1 MKPTPP
7 NTADVNRFYQ
17 FVHVHAHGKANA
29 ITARVL
35 TESLNLGASGD
46 RKLRALV
53 HAANESGLLIVADD
67 HGYFEPD
74 TPEECDESV
83 GRLMSQ
89 AAEMLERAR
98 RIEALKVQHFY
109 ATQMGMFS

>member
-7 NTADVNRFYQ
+7 ATTDVERFYH
-17 FVHVHAHGKANA
+17 FVHTHAHGKANA
-29 ITARVL
+29 ITARNL
-35 TESLNLGASGD
+35 GEALSLGASGD

-67 HGYFEPD
+67 SGYFEPD

-83 GRLMSQ
+83 GRLKSQ

-109 ATQMGMFS
+109 STQMGMFL

>member
-1 MKPTPP
+1 MKQPAP
-7 NTADVNRFYQ
+7 NPADVDRFYQ
-17 FVHVHAHGKANA
+17 FIHLHAHGKANA

-35 TESLNLGASGD
+35 AQSLGLGDNGD

-89 AAEMLERAR
+89 AAEMIERAR

-109 ATQMGMFS
+109 STQMGMFS